1 MTLEEIITKVK
12 GRIEV
17 GVVGT
22 TATCVY
28 CGDLLSDIMGHAGEN
43 CALVTIQNHLNTI
56 AVCTLVGCQ
65 IIVLCHNRPV
75 PPDMA
80 EAAKREGVAI
90 IVTAMSQYAAA
101 LALSELPP
109 ADKCSS
115 TSTSPRASRP
125 ARTSR

>member
-1 MTLEEIITKVK
+1 MTLEEINEKVK

-17 GVVGT
+17 AADGAA
-22 TATCVY
+22 ATCVY
-28 CGDLLSDIMGHAGEN
+28 SGDLLSDIMGHAGED
-43 CALVTIQNHLNTI
+43 CALITIQNHLNTI

-65 IIVLCHNRPV
+65 VIVLCHNRPA

-90 IVTAMSQYAAA
+90 IVTGLSQYAAA

-109 ADKCSS
+109 ADK
-115 TSTSPRASRP
+115 
-125 ARTSR
+125 